1 MASWSDFGCSNVV
14 MWSVMLKWLLLVGLG
29 GLSPQDSRR
38 ILNTKHTC
46 SRGVQKQ
53 PLMLKYYTSE

>member
-1 MASWSDFGCSNVV
+1 
-14 MWSVMLKWLLLVGLG
+14 MLKWLLLVGLG